1 MSWVELYEDGVLLG
15 WKNYR
20 IVRDNITAIKAS
32 GAELPLELTVLLD
45 EIEQLISD
53 RRVFVQSF
61 DKKITENNQA
71 TLA

>member
-15 WKNYR
+15 WQNYR
-20 IVRDNITAIKAS
+20 IVRDNINVIRAS
-32 GAELPLELTVLLD
+32 GAQLPPELTALLD

-61 DKKITENNQA
+61 NKNSTEKNQA
-71 TLA
+71 TLT